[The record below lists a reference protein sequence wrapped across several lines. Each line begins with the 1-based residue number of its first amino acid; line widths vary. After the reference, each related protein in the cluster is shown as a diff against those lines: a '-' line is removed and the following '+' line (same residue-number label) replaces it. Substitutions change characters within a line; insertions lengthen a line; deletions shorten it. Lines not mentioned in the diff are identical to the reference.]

1 MKRSLLLLTLSLL
14 ATFQNL
20 CPVFA
25 QEETVLEAI
34 ARTGVLKVAL
44 REDAPPF
51 GYQNPNGVRVGF
63 CLDFFEEL
71 EDALKELLKREVLL
85 VKIFE
90 STLVNRFDVV
100 ENKLVHLECGPNT
113 IRDIKDKQITFS
125 TPFWVSGTQFLVSNS
140 SSDPVNI
147 NSSMDG
153 VKIGVLRYTTT
164 EALLNRRYPDAEI
177 KKFQGVTG
185 RRRGVQAMKQ
195 GRIQAFAGDGI
206 LLLGEAVLQNLQEF
220 QLIPNLPLDCE
231 YYGLILPENDDK
243 WQTLVNSVIRSKDS
257 AYLYREWF
265 GTRLSRIL
273 ASTEDHCTAI
283 EQ

>member
-1 MKRSLLLLTLSLL
+1 MKHPLLLVTLSLL
-14 ATFQNL
+14 GLLSYFL
-20 CPVFA
+20 PVFA

-34 ARTGVLKVAL
+34 ARTGILKVAL

-51 GYQNPNGVRVGF
+51 GYQNANGIRVGF

-71 EDALKELLKREVLL
+71 EDALKETLKREVLL
-85 VKIFE
+85 VKVFE

-113 IRDIKDKQITFS
+113 IREIKDKKISFS
-125 TPFWVSGTQFLVSNS
+125 TPFWVSGTQFLVSTNN
-140 SSDPVNI
+140 PTPIEI
-147 NSSMDG
+147 NGSMAG
-153 VKIGVLRYTTT
+153 VKIGVLRHTTT
-164 EALLNRRYPDAEI
+164 ETLLNDRYPNAEI

-195 GRIQAFAGDGI
+195 ERIQAFAGDGI
-206 LLLGEAVLQNLQEF
+206 LLLGEAVLQNLQGF
-220 QLIPNLPLDCE
+220 QLVPALPLDCE
-231 YYGLILPENDDK
+231 YYGLILPAGDES
-243 WQTLVNSVIRSKDS
+243 WQTLVNSVIHSQDS

-265 GTRLSRIL
+265 GTRLSKVL
-273 ASTEDHCTAI
+273 ASTEDHCRAM

>member
-1 MKRSLLLLTLSLL
+1 MKRPLLLVTLSLL
-14 ATFQNL
+14 TLFQSL

-34 ARTGVLKVAL
+34 ARTGILKVAL

-51 GYQNPNGVRVGF
+51 GYQNANGVRVGF

-71 EDALKELLKREVLL
+71 EDALKETLKREVLL
-85 VKIFE
+85 IKIFE

-113 IRDIKDKQITFS
+113 IRDIKDKQISFS
-125 TPFWVSGTQFLVSNS
+125 RPFWVSGTQFLISNNS
-140 SSDPVNI
+140 SVSVDVNG
-147 NSSMDG
+147 SMDG
-153 VKIGVLRYTTT
+153 VKIGVLRHTTT
-164 EALLNRRYPDAEI
+164 EALLNNRFPDAEI

-195 GRIQAFAGDGI
+195 DRIQAFAGDGI
-206 LLLGEAVLQNLQEF
+206 LLLGEAVLQNLQGF
-220 QLIPNLPLDCE
+220 QLVPTLPLDCE
-231 YYGLILPENDDK
+231 YYGLILPEDDDN
-243 WQTLVNSVIRSKDS
+243 WQTLVNSVIHSKDS

-265 GTRLSRIL
+265 GTRLSKVL
-273 ASTEDHCTAI
+273 ASTEDHCTAL